1 MKKIFMLVAMFTM
14 MNSNIEAANI
24 NELTIKDCVE
34 PIVDVIS
41 TNAPE
46 TPFYSLNLTEQ
57 KTMTMKRCLKL
68 NDEQTNLLL
77 NLHNIINREFDKL
90 NKIEDKVL
98 REKMF
103 ENLISYW
110 RKNANICILLAN
122 EENQTYTSDDVY
134 RMRNQY
140 RFYWA
145 CVNATLRNRG
155 IITDFGDFNINGND
169 AIASK

>member
-1 MKKIFMLVAMFTM
+1 MKKIFMLVAMFAM
-14 MNSNIEAANI
+14 MTSNIEAANI
-24 NELTIKDCVE
+24 DELTIKDCVE
-34 PIVDVIS
+34 PIVNVIS
-41 TNAPE
+41 ENAPE

-68 NDEQTNLLL
+68 NDEQVNLLL

-103 ENLISYW
+103 EKLIYYW
-110 RKNANICILLAN
+110 RKNANACILLAK
-122 EENQTYTSDDVY
+122 EENQTYTSSDVY
-134 RMRNQY
+134 RMKNQY
-140 RFYWA
+140 RSYWA
-145 CVNATLRNRG
+145 CVNVTLRNRG
-155 IITDFGDFNINGND
+155 IINDLGVFNTNGND

>member
-24 NELTIKDCVE
+24 NELTIKDGVE
-34 PIVDVIS
+34 TVINVIS
-41 TNAPE
+41 ENAPE
-46 TPFYSLNLTEQ
+46 TPFYSLNITKE
-57 KTMTMKRCLKL
+57 KTMTMKKYLKL
-68 NDEQTNLLL
+68 NDEQTYLLL
-77 NLHNIINREFDKL
+77 DLHNTINKKFDKL

-103 ENLISYW
+103 DNLISYW
-110 RKNANICILLAN
+110 KKNAKICIILTE
-122 EENQTYTSDDVY
+122 EENQTYTSYDVY
-134 RMRNQY
+134 RMKNQY

-155 IITDFGDFNINGND
+155 IVTELGDFNINGND
-169 AIASK
+169 SIASN